1 MRFYCEVINTMTTP
15 IQRYQSDLSSKRIK
29 ADDKQL
35 QAVQHTQRLFSELN
49 SAPQKKPSF
58 LSSLFKINK
67 TPVRG
72 LYLWGGTGRGKTYL
86 VDCFY
91 ECLPTKKKYR
101 VHFHR
106 FMLDIHQQLNDL
118 PRSPN
123 PLEIIAVKLAE
134 NMDVLCLDE
143 FHVHDIADAMLL
155 AGLLKAMFEQGITLV
170 ATSNIAIHNLYKN
183 GLQRERFMYAIELLA
198 EFTDEFDLGDGVDY
212 RFNILDESEYFYILN
227 QNKTKEM
234 GENFLLHKLT
244 ELAPCKPKTN
254 RSIEINNR
262 EINFIS
268 YADDVIWF
276 DFYELC
282 QTNRSAHDYIEIAER
297 FHTIL
302 LSNIQTFNEQ
312 DDAAAKR
319 FVHFIDAVYDH
330 NVKFLAT
337 STGEPKEL
345 YRGKRMTF
353 AFDRTISRL
362 TEMGTEKYLKL
373 AHNPTG
379 TIRTLS

>member
-1 MRFYCEVINTMTTP
+1 MITP
-15 IQRYQSDLSSKRIK
+15 LQRYQSDLSSKRIK
-29 ADDKQL
+29 TDEQQR
-35 QAVQHTQRLFSELN
+35 QAVQHTQRLFLELN
-49 SAPQKKPSF
+49 STSLNKVSF
-58 LSSLFKINK
+58 LSSFFKINK
-67 TPVRG
+67 SPVRG

-86 VDCFY
+86 VDSFY

-106 FMLDIHQQLNDL
+106 FMLDIHKQLDDL
-118 PRSPN
+118 HKSPN
-123 PLEIIAVKLAE
+123 PLERIAAKLAE
-134 NMDVLCLDE
+134 KMDVLCLDE

-170 ATSNIAIHNLYKN
+170 ATSNISIHNLYKN

-198 EFTDEFDLGDGVDY
+198 EFTDEFDLGEGNDY
-212 RFNILDESEYFYILN
+212 RFNILDKSEHFYIIDE
-227 QNKTKEM
+227 NKTNEM
-234 GENFLLHKLT
+234 GNEFLALKFT
-244 ELAPCKPKTN
+244 ELAPCKPKTR

-262 EINFIS
+262 EINYIS
-268 YADDVIWF
+268 YADDIIWF
-276 DFYELC
+276 DFHELC
-282 QTNRSAHDYIEIAER
+282 QTNRSAHDYIDIAEN
-297 FHTIL
+297 FHTVL
-302 LSNIQTFNEQ
+302 LSNIQVFNEQ

-330 NVKFLAT
+330 NVKLLAT
-337 STGEPKEL
+337 SADEPKAL
-345 YRGKRMTF
+345 YRGKRMKF

-362 TEMGTEKYLKL
+362 TEMGTERYLKL

>member
-1 MRFYCEVINTMTTP
+1 MITP
-15 IQRYQSDLSSKRIK
+15 LQRYQSDLSSMRIK
-29 ADDKQL
+29 TDNKQR
-35 QAVQHTQRLFSELN
+35 QAVEHTQRLFLELN
-49 SAPQKKPSF
+49 IASQKKVSF
-58 LSSLFKINK
+58 LSSLFKKNK

-106 FMLDIHQQLNDL
+106 FMLDIHQQLDDL
-118 PRSPN
+118 PKSPN
-123 PLEIIAVKLAE
+123 PLELIAGKLAE
-134 NMDVLCLDE
+134 KMDVLCLDE

-170 ATSNIAIHNLYKN
+170 ATSNIAIHDLYKN

-198 EFTDEFDLGDGVDY
+198 EFTDEFNLGDGTDY
-212 RFNILDESEYFYILN
+212 RFNILDENEHFYILDN
-227 QNKTKEM
+227 NKTYEM
-234 GENFLLHKLT
+234 GEDFLAYKFS
-244 ELAPCKPKTN
+244 ELAPCKAKTN

-268 YADDVIWF
+268 YADDIIWF
-276 DFYELC
+276 DFHELC

-297 FHTIL
+297 FHTVL
-302 LSNIQTFNEQ
+302 LSNIQIFNEQ

-337 STGEPKEL
+337 SIAEPKAL
-345 YRGKRMTF
+345 YRGKRMAF

-362 TEMGTEKYLKL
+362 TEMGTEQYLKL

-379 TIRTLS
+379 TVRTLS

>member
-1 MRFYCEVINTMTTP
+1 MTP
-15 IQRYQSDLSSKRIK
+15 LQRYQLDVSSKRIK
-29 ADDKQL
+29 TDDKQR
-35 QAVQHTQRLFSELN
+35 QAVQHTQRLYSELN
-49 SAPQKKPSF
+49 VASQKKISF
-58 LSSLFKINK
+58 LSSLFKKNK
-67 TPVRG
+67 SPVRG

-86 VDCFY
+86 VDSFY
-91 ECLPTKKKYR
+91 ECLPTKRKYR

-106 FMLDIHQQLNDL
+106 FMLDIHQQLGDL
-118 PRSPN
+118 PKLLN
-123 PLEIIAVKLAE
+123 PLDVVAAKLAE

-170 ATSNIAIHNLYKN
+170 ATSNIAINNLYKN
-183 GLQRERFMYAIELLA
+183 GLQRERFMYAIELLS
-198 EFTDEFDLGDGVDY
+198 EYTDEFDLGDGTDY
-212 RFNILDESEYFYILN
+212 RFNILENSEHFYVLDK
-227 QNKTKEM
+227 NKTKEM
-234 GENFLLHKLT
+234 GEDFLSYKFI

-262 EINFIS
+262 EINYIS

-276 DFYELC
+276 DYYELC
-282 QTNRSAHDYIEIAER
+282 QTNRSAHDYIVIAER
-297 FHTIL
+297 FNTVL
-302 LSNIQTFNEQ
+302 LSNIQIFNEQ

-337 STGEPKEL
+337 SADEPKTL
-345 YRGKRMTF
+345 YRGKRMKF

-362 TEMGTEKYLKL
+362 TEMGTERYLKL

-379 TIRTLS
+379 TIRTLSN

>member
-1 MRFYCEVINTMTTP
+1 MITP
-15 IQRYQSDLSSKRIK
+15 LKRYQSDLNSKRIK
-29 ADDKQL
+29 ADDKQW
-35 QAVQHTQRLFSELN
+35 QAIQHTQRLFSELN
-49 SAPQKKPSF
+49 IASQNKINF
-58 LSSLFKINK
+58 LSSLFKKNK
-67 TPVRG
+67 SPVRG

-86 VDCFY
+86 VDSFY
-91 ECLPTKKKYR
+91 ECLPTNRKYR

-118 PRSPN
+118 PKSPN
-123 PLEIIAVKLAE
+123 PLEIIAVKLAKS
-134 NMDVLCLDE
+134 MDVLCLDE

-155 AGLLKAMFEQGITLV
+155 AGLLKSMFKQGITLV
-170 ATSNIAIHNLYKN
+170 ATSNISIHNLYKN

-198 EFTDEFDLGDGVDY
+198 EFTEEFNLGDGTDY
-212 RFNILDESEYFYILN
+212 RFNILDESEHFYVLDK
-227 QNKTKEM
+227 NKTKEM
-234 GENFLLHKLT
+234 GEYFLEAKLN

-254 RSIEINNR
+254 RSIVINNR
-262 EINFIS
+262 KINYIS

-302 LSNIQTFNEQ
+302 LSNIQVFNEQ

-337 STGEPKEL
+337 SEDEPKML
-345 YRGKRMTF
+345 YRGKRMSF

-362 TEMGTEKYLKL
+362 TEMGTERYLKL

>member
-1 MRFYCEVINTMTTP
+1 MITP
-15 IQRYQSDLSSKRIK
+15 LQRYQSDLSSKRIK
-29 ADDKQL
+29 ADDKQW
-35 QAVQHTQRLFSELN
+35 QAIQYTQRLFSELN
-49 SAPQKKPSF
+49 TATQKNNSF
-58 LSSLFKINK
+58 LSSIFKK
-67 TPVRG
+67 KSPVRG

-86 VDCFY
+86 VDSFY
-91 ECLPTKKKYR
+91 ECLSTNRKHR

-118 PRSPN
+118 PKSPN

-134 NMDVLCLDE
+134 KMDVLCLDE

-183 GLQRERFMYAIELLA
+183 GLQRERFIYAIELLA
-198 EFTDEFDLGDGVDY
+198 EFTDEFDLGDGTDY
-212 RFNILDESEYFYILN
+212 RFNILDESEHFYILDK
-227 QNKTKEM
+227 NKTKET
-234 GENFLLHKLT
+234 GDDFLSHKFT

-262 EINFIS
+262 KINYMS
-268 YADDVIWF
+268 YADDIIWF
-276 DFYELC
+276 DFHELC
-282 QTNRSAHDYIEIAER
+282 QTNRSAHDYIVIAER
-297 FHTIL
+297 FNTIL
-302 LSNIQTFNEQ
+302 LSNIRIFNEQ

-319 FVHFIDAVYDH
+319 FIHFIDAVYDH
-330 NVKFLAT
+330 NVKFIAT
-337 STGEPKEL
+337 SEAEPKLL
-345 YRGKRMTF
+345 YRGKRLKF

-362 TEMGTEKYLKL
+362 TEMGTERYLKL

>member
-1 MRFYCEVINTMTTP
+1 MITP
-15 IQRYQSDLSSKRIK
+15 LQRYQSDLSSKRIK
-29 ADDKQL
+29 TDEQQR
-35 QAVQHTQRLFSELN
+35 QAVQHTQRLFLELN
-49 SAPQKKPSF
+49 STSLNKVSF
-58 LSSLFKINK
+58 LSSFFDINK
-67 TPVRG
+67 SPVRG

-86 VDCFY
+86 VDSFY

-106 FMLDIHQQLNDL
+106 FMLDIHKQLDDL
-118 PRSPN
+118 HKSPN
-123 PLEIIAVKLAE
+123 PLEIIAAKLAE
-134 NMDVLCLDE
+134 KMDVLCLDE

-170 ATSNIAIHNLYKN
+170 ATSNISIHNLYKN

-198 EFTDEFDLGDGVDY
+198 EFMDEFDLGDGKDY
-212 RFNILDESEYFYILN
+212 RFNILDKSEHFYIIDK
-227 QNKTKEM
+227 NKTNEM
-234 GENFLLHKLT
+234 GNKFLALKFT
-244 ELAPCKPKTN
+244 ELAPCKPKTR

-262 EINFIS
+262 EINYIS
-268 YADDVIWF
+268 YADDIIWF
-276 DFYELC
+276 DFHELC
-282 QTNRSAHDYIEIAER
+282 HTNRSAHDYIEIAEH
-297 FHTIL
+297 FHTVL
-302 LSNIQTFNEQ
+302 LSNIQVFNEQ

-330 NVKFLAT
+330 NVKLLAT
-337 STGEPKEL
+337 SADEPTAL
-345 YRGKRMTF
+345 YRGKRMKF

-362 TEMGTEKYLKL
+362 TEMGTERYLKL